1 MTRPNADT
9 GDVPAYTIGLG
20 YGEAALAA
28 AEAVEER
35 AGRAVAAAV
44 RRRPPKAAR

>member
-1 MTRPNADT
+1 MMRPNADA

-20 YGEAALAA
+20 FDDAALAA

-35 AGRAVAAAV
+35 AGRAVAAAL
-44 RRRPPKAAR
+44 RRRPPKTER